1 MKKPRLACIGDL
13 MLDVVVRPSADLAT
27 GTDVPGSVRL
37 RLGGSA
43 GNTCRTFV
51 ALGGKAVFV
60 AALGSDSLGR
70 RLGSA
75 MRDAGVTTH
84 LVRVSGP
91 TARLAALV
99 APTGERSFVTERGVA
114 DLLPASA
121 LRDAWFAR
129 ADALHLPAYSL
140 LHPRLSEASLRAAS
154 LVRARGGLVS
164 VDLASRAPLLA
175 VGADTGLRAVRACA
189 PDILFANRDEMS
201 ALVGARGARKLLDV
215 APIVV
220 IKLGSAGCRVLWRG
234 TAASAAASA
243 PAAPLDIEVA
253 TKPIK
258 ATDTTGAGDA
268 FDAGFLFSLLSG
280 GFDRDKPSAAQ
291 LRKAALSGHRAA
303 ARALS
308 GPRPELAL

>member
-13 MLDVVVRPSADLAT
+13 MLDVVVRPTAELAT
-27 GTDVPGSVRL
+27 GTDIPGSVRL

-51 ALGGKAVFV
+51 VLGGRAVFV

-70 RLGSA
+70 RLDSA

-84 LVRVSGP
+84 LVREPGP

-114 DLLPASA
+114 DSLSPGA
-121 LRDAWFAR
+121 LRPRWFAR

-140 LHPRLSEASLRAAS
+140 LHPPLSEASLHAAS

-175 VGADTGLRAVRACA
+175 VGADAGLRAVRAAA
-189 PDILFANRDEMS
+189 PDILFANHDEMS
-201 ALVGARGARKLLDV
+201 ALVGPRGARKLLDV

-220 IKLGSAGCRVLWRG
+220 VKLGSAGCRVLWRG
-234 TAASAAASA
+234 AAA
-243 PAAPLDIEVA
+243 AAPLEIEVA

-291 LRKAALSGHRAA
+291 LRKAALAGHRAA